1 MKIGPVVVLLALTV
15 SACGQTIEA
24 RCAAAHQGD
33 PSAASACAEA
43 EVARVKARGGFGKS
57 QRGGGG

>member
-1 MKIGPVVVLLALTV
+1 MKMGSVVVLLALTV
-15 SACGQTIEA
+15 AACGQTIEA

-33 PSAASACAEA
+33 PGAAAACAEA
-43 EVARVKARGGFGKS
+43 EVARVKSRGGFFQA